1 MKERFSTIDLMSVLY
16 ELKERYRHVRSSY
29 QQSMVFKLSCLSRV
43 QFDRDET
50 EQCLRHRHENLP
62 AKIRKVICLPFLI
75 RLPTSLLACLGC
87 RSEEKAALVFQSG
100 ARIHLTEFAW
110 PKNMMPSGFSM
121 KVDAGV
127 LVCL

>member
-16 ELKERYRHVRSSY
+16 ELKES
-29 QQSMVFKLSCLSRV
+29 
-43 QFDRDET
+43 
-50 EQCLRHRHENLP
+50 
-62 AKIRKVICLPFLI
+62 LI
-75 RLPTSLLACLGC
+75 GMRLNNVYDIDTRTYLLKFA